1 MGVAFQRPA
10 LQFVAQGALILI
22 SRKIPGAV
30 SDKLQPLPHLGVY
43 HVHPPGVETSWLYLR
58 LTEPHHECV
67 HMGAVVVQPLP
78 YCARHLGLVQ
88 LRGDGRTQGAL
99 ARLNQALP
107 FVCTRS
113 PQTILRDTSGGGWH
127 PRAELL

>member
-1 MGVAFQRPA
+1 
-10 LQFVAQGALILI
+10 
-22 SRKIPGAV
+22 
-30 SDKLQPLPHLGVY
+30 
-43 HVHPPGVETSWLYLR
+43 
-58 LTEPHHECV
+58 
-67 HMGAVVVQPLP
+67 MGAVVVQPLP
-78 YCARHLGLVQ
+78 YCARYLGLVQ

-127 PRAELL
+127 PRAELGRAIYTAHIHCPTALPHAFTVIFTVVKYLPIDVSRVNYSII